1 MKKKRRYIKT
11 RQLPSKIDNKKELVK
26 KTTKAVQQVN
36 QRIKSIERKFKD
48 NGNWSVTNIKNR
60 LSKYFKSG
68 KLKIPKNAKE
78 IELIDILK
86 ESTNMLKSKAGNKKG
101 IKEIKERAKTTLLE
115 ILSEEGIDVT
125 KEDIND
131 YYSMFEDNDLLYF
144 MKMTGLTASE
154 VFAIIDDSIR
164 AGDSEN
170 SFIKRL
176 ETFVNIVDE
185 DIRNRAIRLYNKYV
199 R

>member
-1 MKKKRRYIKT
+1 MKKRKFIKT
-11 RQLPSKIDNKKELVK
+11 RGLPSKIDNKSELVK

-48 NGNWSVTNIKNR
+48 NGNWSITKIKNR

-78 IELIDILK
+78 VELINILK
-86 ESTNMLKSKAGNKKG
+86 ESTNMLESKASTKKG
-101 IKEIKERAKTTLLE
+101 IREIKERAKSSLLE
-115 ILSEEGIDVT
+115 TLSTEDIDVT

-131 YYSMFEDNDLLYF
+131 YYSMFEDDNF
-144 MKMTGLTASE
+144 NSFIKMSGLTASE
-154 VFAIIDDSIR
+154 VFAIIDDAIR

-170 SFIKRL
+170 TFIKRL

-185 DIRNRAIRLYNKYV
+185 DIRNKAIRLYNKYV

>member
-1 MKKKRRYIKT
+1 MKKRRFIKT
-11 RQLPSKIDNKKELVK
+11 RQLPSKIDKRDELIK

-36 QRIKSIERKFKD
+36 QRIKSIERKFKN
-48 NGNWSVTNIKNR
+48 NGNWSVTKIKNR

-68 KLKIPKNAKE
+68 KLKIPKNVKE

-86 ESTNMLKSKAGNKKG
+86 ESTNMLESKAGTKKG
-101 IKEIKERAKTTLLE
+101 IKEIKERAKSTLKE
-115 ILSEEGIDVT
+115 TLSGEDIDVT
-125 KEDIND
+125 EEDIND
-131 YYSMFEDNDLLYF
+131 YYSMFEDNDFISFLR
-144 MKMTGLTASE
+144 MTGLTASE
-154 VFAIIDDSIR
+154 LFAIIDDAIR

-185 DIRNRAIRLYNKYV
+185 DIRNKAIRIYNKYV

>member
-1 MKKKRRYIKT
+1 MKKRRFIKT
-11 RQLPSKIDNKKELVK
+11 RELPSKIDKKDELIK

-36 QRIKSIERKFKD
+36 QRIKSIERKFKN
-48 NGNWSVTNIKNR
+48 NGNWSVSKIKNR

-78 IELIDILK
+78 VELINILK
-86 ESTNMLKSKAGNKKG
+86 ESTNMLESKASTKKG
-101 IKEIKERAKTTLLE
+101 IREIKERAKSSLLE
-115 ILSEEGIDVT
+115 TLSGEDITVT
-125 KEDIND
+125 KDDIND
-131 YYSMFEDNDLLYF
+131 YYSMFEDDNF
-144 MKMTGLTASE
+144 NSFIKMSGLTASE
-154 VFAIIDDSIR
+154 VFAIIDDAIR
-164 AGDSEN
+164 AGDSES

-185 DIRNRAIRLYNKYV
+185 DIRNKAIRLYNKYI

>member
-1 MKKKRRYIKT
+1 MKKRRFIKT
-11 RQLPSKIDNKKELVK
+11 RELPSKIDKKDELIK

-48 NGNWSVTNIKNR
+48 NGNWSITKIKNR

-86 ESTNMLKSKAGNKKG
+86 ESTNMLESKAGTKKG
-101 IKEIKERAKTTLLE
+101 IREIKERAKSSLLE
-115 ILSEEGIDVT
+115 TLSTEDIDVT

-131 YYSMFEDNDLLYF
+131 YYSMFEDDNYNSF
-144 MKMTGLTASE
+144 IKMTGLTASE
-154 VFAIIDDSIR
+154 VFAIIDDAIR
-164 AGDSEN
+164 AGDSES

-185 DIRNRAIRLYNKYV
+185 DIRNKAIRLYNKYV